1 VFTGLLSPVPLTQFC
16 RHRDKQLNRQIIDV
30 TVSERVDDADDYTGY
45 LVVRLRLN
53 RTSRQPCCAFTL
65 VDLSRTAVEQ
75 LDESKN
81 KNVHIVASHFYS
93 IQQKLQQIKRKKS
106 FYFS

>member
-1 VFTGLLSPVPLTQFC
+1 
-16 RHRDKQLNRQIIDV
+16 V
-30 TVSERVDDADDYTGY
+30 TSERVDDADDYTGY

-53 RTSRQPCCAFTL
+53 RTSRKPCCAFTL

-75 LDESKN
+75 LDESKD
-81 KNVHIVASHFYS
+81 KNVHIVANHFYS
-93 IQQKLQQIKRKKS
+93 IQQKLQRIKRKKS